1 MKCDNKYFIAKY
13 RIVPRS
19 KEFAINKIPLEV
31 DVPKIFSKFLS
42 CKIFEFIKVISSNK
56 LYKLLSIELNK
67 FPKIVF
73 IVSIIICVI
82 FDCSKIPPK
91 K

>member
-1 MKCDNKYFIAKY
+1 M
-13 RIVPRS
+13 
-19 KEFAINKIPLEV
+19 PLEV

-42 CKIFEFIKVISSNK
+42 CIIFEFTNVISSNK

-67 FPKIVF
+67 FPKMVF
-73 IVSIIICVI
+73 IVSIIIWVI
-82 FDCSKIPPK
+82 FDCSKKPPYIIKLKNKINK